1 MVEYNWMTKE
11 QKIQEA
17 VSDLYWELDRM
28 STSGQETLNK
38 LAKKYNDIQ
47 WEEEVVYGT
56 KMLVSEPLAMSYAA
70 GWYIGQL
77 CKEDDFPMPFDRF
90 TEYMSKEDAL
100 KLLKEDIF

>member
-1 MVEYNWMTKE
+1 MMRVAKDYNEIKWTVED
-11 QKIQEA
+11 
-17 VSDLYWELDRM
+17 VF
-28 STSGQETLNK
+28 
-38 LAKKYNDIQ
+38 
-47 WEEEVVYGT
+47 GT
-56 KMLVSEPLAMSYAA
+56 KMKVSEPLAMASAA

>member
-1 MVEYNWMTKE
+1 MMKVAKDYNEIKWTVED
-11 QKIQEA
+11 
-17 VSDLYWELDRM
+17 VF
-28 STSGQETLNK
+28 
-38 LAKKYNDIQ
+38 
-47 WEEEVVYGT
+47 GT
-56 KMLVSEPLAMSYAA
+56 KMKVSEPLAMASPA

>member
-1 MVEYNWMTKE
+1 ME
-11 QKIQEA
+11 
-17 VSDLYWELDRM
+17 
-28 STSGQETLNK
+28 

-56 KMLVSEPLAMSYAA
+56 KMLVSEPLALKCPHN

-100 KLLKEDIF
+100 EL

>member
-1 MVEYNWMTKE
+1 MWLS
-11 QKIQEA
+11 I
-17 VSDLYWELDRM
+17 
-28 STSGQETLNK
+28 
-38 LAKKYNDIQ
+38 AKMAFQTGAHVMKNRQ
-47 WEEEVVYGT
+47 QT
-56 KMLVSEPLAMSYAA
+56 KMLVSEPLAMASAA

>member
-1 MVEYNWMTKE
+1 MMKVAKDYNEIKWTVED
-11 QKIQEA
+11 
-17 VSDLYWELDRM
+17 VF
-28 STSGQETLNK
+28 
-38 LAKKYNDIQ
+38 
-47 WEEEVVYGT
+47 GT
-56 KMLVSEPLAMSYAA
+56 KMKVSEPLAMASAA

>member
-1 MVEYNWMTKE
+1 ME
-11 QKIQEA
+11 
-17 VSDLYWELDRM
+17 
-28 STSGQETLNK
+28 

-56 KMLVSEPLAMSYAA
+56 KMLVSEPLAMASAA

-77 CKEDDFPMPFDRF
+77 CKEGDIPMPFDRF